1 MKVFIKAYGWC
12 NVLKQDSNYSLIEHN
27 GSKIC
32 YNTSGHQFKN
42 NL

>member
-12 NVLKQDSNYSLIEHN
+12 NVLKQEGDYSLIELN

-32 YNTSGHQFKN
+32 YKTLGYEFKKH
-42 NL
+42 